1 MPVRTPSNRGGNTIG
16 WFASYKMRRSI
27 AYESLLECDYLYLL
41 DFADEVAA
49 FEEQPL
55 TITYQHAGRT
65 HRYTPDFRVSQGG
78 HELLV
83 ECKPLALVGTDQNR
97 RKFAAGEAWAA
108 EHGHQFQVVTERE
121 IRRGCRVENVRFLT
135 QFARYPVEPVVRA
148 RILGAAFTA
157 DGPQTLGQLAST
169 VAERDPASAL
179 VPAILHLTYHHELI
193 VPLDDARISGETAV
207 WRPTRQR
214 TQTME

>member
-27 AYESLLECDYLYLL
+27 AYESLLECDYLFLL

-83 ECKPLALVGTDQNR
+83 ECKPLALVGTDENR

-121 IRRGCRVENVRFLT
+121 IRHGWRVENVRLLT
-135 QFARYPVEPVVRA
+135 QFARYPVEPAIRT
-148 RILGAAFTA
+148 RILGVLSATYESL
-157 DGPQTLGQLAST
+157 TLGQLASE
-169 VAERDPASAL
+169 VAEREPANSL
-179 VPAILHLTYHHELI
+179 VPAILRLAYHHELI
-193 VPLDDARISGETAV
+193 VPLDDARISGETAI
-207 WRPTRQR
+207 WRPARQR
-214 TQTME
+214 AQTTE

>member
-41 DFADEVAA
+41 DFDEEVAA

-78 HELLV
+78 HELLI
-83 ECKPLALVGTDQNR
+83 ECKPLALVGTDENR

-121 IRRGCRVENVRFLT
+121 IRQGCRVENVRLLT
-135 QFARYPVEPVVRA
+135 QFARYPVEPAVRT
-148 RILGAAFTA
+148 RILGVVSATH
-157 DGPQTLGQLAST
+157 GPLTLGQLADG
-169 VAERDPASAL
+169 VALHEPASAM
-179 VPAILHLTYHHELI
+179 VPAILHLAYQHELI
-193 VPLDDARISGETAV
+193 VPLDDARITGKTAV
-207 WRPTRQR
+207 WRPARQSA
-214 TQTME
+214 QTTE

>member
-41 DFADEVAA
+41 DFADEVVA

-78 HELLV
+78 HELLI
-83 ECKPLALVGTDQNR
+83 ECKPLALVGTDENR

-108 EHGHQFQVVTERE
+108 RARPPVPGRHRAGDPSRVPGRER
-121 IRRGCRVENVRFLT
+121 
-135 QFARYPVEPVVRA
+135 PVPDPVRA
-148 RILGAAFTA
+148 LPGRASGPGAHPRS
-157 DGPQTLGQLAST
+157 G
-169 VAERDPASAL
+169 V
-179 VPAILHLTYHHELI
+179 HHARAT
-193 VPLDDARISGETAV
+193 DARSVGGWGGSA
-207 WRPTRQR
+207 
-214 TQTME
+214 

>member
-1 MPVRTPSNRGGNTIG
+1 MPVRTPSSRGGTTIG

-41 DFADEVAA
+41 DFADEVTA

-55 TITYQHAGRT
+55 TVTYQHAGRT
-65 HRYTPDFRVSQGG
+65 PRYTPDFRVNRGG

-83 ECKPLALVGTDQNR
+83 ECKPLALVGTDENR

-135 QFARYPVEPVVRA
+135 QFARYPVEPAVRA
-148 RILGAAFTA
+148 RILEVLSNAH
-157 DGPQTLGQLAST
+157 GPLILGQLADRGA
-169 VAERDPASAL
+169 VRERASAL
-179 VPAILHLTYHHELI
+179 VPAILQFAYHHELI

-207 WRPTRQR
+207 WLPARQR
-214 TQTME
+214 AQTTE

>member
-41 DFADEVAA
+41 DFADEVVA

-55 TITYQHAGRT
+55 TITYRHAGRT

-78 HELLV
+78 HDLLV
-83 ECKPLALVGTDQNR
+83 ECKPLALVGADENR

-135 QFARYPVEPVVRA
+135 QFARYPVEPAVRA
-148 RILGAAFTA
+148 RILEALSATHE
-157 DGPQTLGQLAST
+157 PLTLGQLASV
-169 VAERDPASAL
+169 VAEREPASAL
-179 VPAILHLTYHHELI
+179 VPALLQLAYHHKLI

-207 WRPTRQR
+207 WLPARQR
-214 TQTME
+214 VQITE

>member
-41 DFADEVAA
+41 DFSEEVGA

-83 ECKPLALVGTDQNR
+83 ECKPLALVGTDENR

-121 IRRGCRVENVRFLT
+121 IRRGRRVENVRFLT
-135 QFARYPVEPVVRA
+135 QFARYPVEPAVRA
-148 RILGAAFTA
+148 RILGGVSSAQ
-157 DGPQTLGQLAST
+157 GPLTLGQLADKGA
-169 VAERDPASAL
+169 VREPASAL
-179 VPAILHLTYHHELI
+179 VPAILQLAYHHAVCI
-193 VPLDDARISGETAV
+193 PLDDATLSGETAV
-207 WRPTRQR
+207 WLPARQR
-214 TQTME
+214 AQTTE